1 MISKIFGKVSMP
13 ESLNVLQLRVPDP
26 DPGDEEENQE
36 MKEANK

>member
-1 MISKIFGKVSMP
+1 MSAKISGKFSTS
-13 ESLNVLQLRVPDP
+13 EFLNVFQLRVPDP